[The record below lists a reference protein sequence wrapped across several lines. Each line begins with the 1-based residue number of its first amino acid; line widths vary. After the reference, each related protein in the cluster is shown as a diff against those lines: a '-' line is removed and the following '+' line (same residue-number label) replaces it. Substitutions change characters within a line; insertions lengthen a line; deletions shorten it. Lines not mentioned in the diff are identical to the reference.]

1 MLQTMN
7 RILKSDEVEID
18 GRCHLDIGHAFS
30 PAQHS
35 RSNNIVAAKAKILD
49 NTNEYALI
57 ELTCACGRKTLVR
70 CDYGDAS
77 APRNAQPNGTA
88 GVKKT

>member
-1 MLQTMN
+1 MN

-18 GRCHLDIGHAFS
+18 GRCNLEIGHAFS

-35 RSNNIVAAKAKILD
+35 RTGSVVAAKAKIID
-49 NTNEYALI
+49 NNNEYALI

-70 CDYGDAS
+70 CDYGNAS
-77 APRNAQPNGTA
+77 APPNSQPNGAA
-88 GVKKT
+88 GVKKV

>member
-18 GRCHLDIGHAFS
+18 GRCHLEIGHAVS
-30 PAQHS
+30 QAQHT

-70 CDYGDAS
+70 CDYGDA
-77 APRNAQPNGTA
+77 A
-88 GVKKT
+88 GPKKS